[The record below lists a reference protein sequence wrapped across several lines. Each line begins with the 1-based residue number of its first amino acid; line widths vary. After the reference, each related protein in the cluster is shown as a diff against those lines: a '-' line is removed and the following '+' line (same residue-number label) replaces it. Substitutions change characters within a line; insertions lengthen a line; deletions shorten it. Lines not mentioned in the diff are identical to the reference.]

1 MNATAAPRRPQQQPE
16 LPQLPRKHRIGS
28 VIASVVVS
36 TLLLSSVVV
45 GLTSAPEGANQ
56 MAGRATPAAR
66 V

>member
-1 MNATAAPRRPQQQPE
+1 
-16 LPQLPRKHRIGS
+16 
-28 VIASVVVS
+28 VVS

-56 MAGRATPAAR
+56 MAGRATPATR